1 MDAKSLEPRPALSGI
16 THPQGLEWSPDG
28 RWLAFGGELSQHGEG
43 TWLFEPRTGEILR
56 LAEEIMWSLAW
67 SPDGTRIA
75 AIQGT
80 YASSG
85 DIEDILMSEVIVF
98 ELSAI

>member
-1 MDAKSLEPRPALSGI
+1 MVAR
-16 THPQGLEWSPDG
+16 
-28 RWLAFGGELSQHGEG
+28 
-43 TWLFEPRTGEILR
+43 
-56 LAEEIMWSLAW
+56 
-67 SPDGTRIA
+67 RIA